1 MEKISTFAER
11 LKEIMKENNISQS
24 DLSRYT
30 GINRTLINKYLRGEN
45 GASEIKLQQLSSF
58 FSVNSLWLQGYD
70 VSKGVIIDFQND
82 SNEKRI
88 VKTRMD
94 GEGGFEQSI
103 ISEKDLI
110 KMFRNMSIDE
120 FDDVMKYIALRTSKI
135 VKK

>member
-94 GEGGFEQSI
+94 GEGGFEQAI

-120 FDDVMKYIALRTSKI
+120 FDDVMKYIVLRTSKI